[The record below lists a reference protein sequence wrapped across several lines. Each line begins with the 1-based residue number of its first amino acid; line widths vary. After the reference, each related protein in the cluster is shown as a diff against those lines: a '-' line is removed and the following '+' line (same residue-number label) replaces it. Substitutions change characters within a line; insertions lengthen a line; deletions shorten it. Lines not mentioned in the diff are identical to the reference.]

1 MKIHCS
7 NFFLSPGKKAI
18 FLSFLLGTFM
28 LTGCLVDDPFKPG
41 ETKKIESFQEEK
53 LSEPADKPTSTGE
66 MTDFVKSS
74 KIVIPAVVHI
84 KTTYSRGGQ
93 QSGSIFGRLRGND
106 EGGIYAMASGSGVVI
121 SKDGYIATNNHV
133 IENASTIEV
142 IFPNRESYKAKLIGT
157 DLNTDLAL
165 LKVDAK
171 DLPYVKFGN
180 SDNAQIG
187 EWVLAVGYP
196 LSLNSTVT
204 AGIISAKG
212 RSIGIINRAEPSRFS
227 AQESDR
233 GNTAIESFI
242 QTDAP
247 INPGNSGGALVNT
260 KGELIGINTAI
271 ASQTGSYAGYAFAV
285 PVNLAKKILEDLK
298 TFGTVQRGI
307 LGVSFPA
314 PSVEDQYLKQQ
325 GLDPGKIVGVYIIG
339 VQKGS
344 SADRAGLK
352 EGDII
357 QSIDGIPLQSS
368 SEFSERIARHRP
380 KDAVLLT
387 YLRNGK
393 SNTVSAS
400 LDAEPKA
407 DEQGDGLSLDKI
419 YEKLGASF
427 EPLSSDLKQHF
438 NIRSGVV
445 VTDVISGGFFE
456 RIGIPP
462 GTIIVNI
469 NGKPINNPKDIDTAL
484 LSSQTGIIKIMA
496 IAPDGSRV
504 IFSFSLGT

>member
-1 MKIHCS
+1 MFIFLFS
-7 NFFLSPGKKAI
+7 LFFLQ
-18 FLSFLLGTFM
+18 
-28 LTGCLVDDPFKPG
+28 GCLVNDPSKPG
-41 ETKKIESFQEEK
+41 ESKKIESFQDEAKTETANK
-53 LSEPADKPTSTGE
+53 LTSTGE
-66 MTDFVKSS
+66 MTNFVQSA

-84 KTTYSRGGQ
+84 KTIYSRGGK
-93 QSGSIFGRLRGND
+93 QSGNFFDQLKSAPQDGV
-106 EGGIYAMASGSGVVI
+106 YAMASGSGVVI
-121 SKDGYIATNNHV
+121 SADGYIATNNHV
-133 IENASTIEV
+133 IENASSIEV
-142 IFPNRESYKAKLIGT
+142 IFPNRESYTAKIIGS

-165 LKVDAK
+165 LKVEAK
-171 DLPYVKFGN
+171 NLPFVKFGN

-212 RSIGIINRAEPSRFS
+212 RSIGIINRAERSHFS
-227 AQESDR
+227 TSESPG

-271 ASQTGSYAGYAFAV
+271 ASETGSYAGYAFAV
-285 PVNLAKKILEDLK
+285 PVSLAKKVLEDLK
-298 TFGTVQRGI
+298 TFGSVKRGI
-307 LGVSFPA
+307 LGVSFPS
-314 PSVEDQYLKQQ
+314 PIVEDQYLKQQ
-325 GLDPGKIVGVYIIG
+325 GLDPGKVVGVYIIG

-344 SADRAGLK
+344 SADKAGLK

-357 QSIDGIPLQSS
+357 QSIDGNPLSSS

-380 KDAVLLT
+380 NDPILLT

-393 SNTVSAS
+393 ANTVTAT

-407 DEQGDGLSLDKI
+407 NEENDGLSLDKI

-427 EPLSSDLKQHF
+427 EPLSSDLKQQF

-445 VTDVISGGFFE
+445 VTDITPGGFFE

-469 NGKPINNPKDIDTAL
+469 NGKPINNPKDIDDAL
-484 LSSQTGIIKIMA
+484 LSSQKGVIKIMA